1 MQTLA
6 ELDLA
11 ERTLRLHPHQLS
23 GGMRQRVLIGLAGYV
38 DPDIVLADEPT
49 TALDVVVQR
58 QILESLVRLQR
69 ARRNSIVIVSHDLG
83 LHAQVAG
90 RVAVL
95 YAGRLA
101 EIGTADTVLRQPA
114 HPYTRG
120 LVDALP
126 RLGDKQPRL
135 GIEGRPPDFAEHAAG
150 LSVPAAL
157 QPRHRFLRSGRSRSD
172 SDGRGRSDSGL
183 HSSRRRCLLMAAR
196 AILEVRN
203 LRKVYRQGGLFGGNA
218 HPALAGVSLALRPE
232 DGKVLA
238 IVGELGSGKTTL
250 ARILLRLVSA
260 DAGEISVAGHKIV
273 APGERT
279 VDNRTLRRLVQPIFQ
294 NPFEAFSLQLPLEEY
309 LLRTA
314 INLGDAATRG
324 DPLPAVERALADV
337 GLSYSKVAGK
347 GIRAFSGGE
356 LQRISVARALI
367 AKPLLIVA
375 DEPVSMVDASL
386 RMTIVNLFKELSN
399 RLDVAFV
406 YITHDLSTA
415 YYLSDVMAIMR
426 QGELVEFGRP
436 ETILQSPRSDYTRA
450 LLDAIP
456 TLDRRW
462 NI

>member
-1 MQTLA
+1 
-6 ELDLA
+6 
-11 ERTLRLHPHQLS
+11 
-23 GGMRQRVLIGLAGYV
+23 
-38 DPDIVLADEPT
+38 
-49 TALDVVVQR
+49 
-58 QILESLVRLQR
+58 
-69 ARRNSIVIVSHDLG
+69 
-83 LHAQVAG
+83 
-90 RVAVL
+90 
-95 YAGRLA
+95 
-101 EIGTADTVLRQPA
+101 
-114 HPYTRG
+114 
-120 LVDALP
+120 
-126 RLGDKQPRL
+126 
-135 GIEGRPPDFAEHAAG
+135 
-150 LSVPAAL
+150 
-157 QPRHRFLRSGRSRSD
+157 
-172 SDGRGRSDSGL
+172 
-183 HSSRRRCLLMAAR
+183 MAAEP
-196 AILEVRN
+196 ILEVRN
-203 LRKVYRQGGLFGGNA
+203 LRKVYRQGGLFGGNYHA
-218 HPALAGVSLALRPE
+218 ALAGVSLALRPE

-238 IVGELGSGKTTL
+238 IVGESGSGKTTL

-273 APGERT
+273 ARGERT

-314 INLGDAATRG
+314 INLGDATTRQN
-324 DPLPAVERALADV
+324 PLPAVEQALADV
-337 GLSYSKVAGK
+337 GLSYSKVADK

-462 NI
+462 NINEGG

>member
-1 MQTLA
+1 
-6 ELDLA
+6 
-11 ERTLRLHPHQLS
+11 
-23 GGMRQRVLIGLAGYV
+23 
-38 DPDIVLADEPT
+38 
-49 TALDVVVQR
+49 
-58 QILESLVRLQR
+58 
-69 ARRNSIVIVSHDLG
+69 
-83 LHAQVAG
+83 
-90 RVAVL
+90 
-95 YAGRLA
+95 
-101 EIGTADTVLRQPA
+101 
-114 HPYTRG
+114 
-120 LVDALP
+120 
-126 RLGDKQPRL
+126 
-135 GIEGRPPDFAEHAAG
+135 
-150 LSVPAAL
+150 
-157 QPRHRFLRSGRSRSD
+157 
-172 SDGRGRSDSGL
+172 
-183 HSSRRRCLLMAAR
+183 MAAR

-218 HPALAGVSLALRPE
+218 HAALAGVSLALRPE

-238 IVGELGSGKTTL
+238 IVGESGSGKTTL

-260 DAGEISVAGHKIV
+260 DSGEISVAGHKIV

>member
-1 MQTLA
+1 MA
-6 ELDLA
+6 
-11 ERTLRLHPHQLS
+11 
-23 GGMRQRVLIGLAGYV
+23 
-38 DPDIVLADEPT
+38 
-49 TALDVVVQR
+49 TA
-58 QILESLVRLQR
+58 
-69 ARRNSIVIVSHDLG
+69 
-83 LHAQVAG
+83 
-90 RVAVL
+90 
-95 YAGRLA
+95 
-101 EIGTADTVLRQPA
+101 
-114 HPYTRG
+114 
-120 LVDALP
+120 
-126 RLGDKQPRL
+126 
-135 GIEGRPPDFAEHAAG
+135 
-150 LSVPAAL
+150 
-157 QPRHRFLRSGRSRSD
+157 
-172 SDGRGRSDSGL
+172 
-183 HSSRRRCLLMAAR
+183 

-218 HPALAGVSLALRPE
+218 HAALAGVSLALRPE

-238 IVGELGSGKTTL
+238 IVGESGSGKTTL
-250 ARILLRLVSA
+250 ARILLRLVAA
-260 DAGEISVAGHKIV
+260 DSGEILVAGHKIV

-314 INLGDAATRG
+314 INLGEAATRG
-324 DPLPAVERALADV
+324 EPLLAVEQALADV
-337 GLSYSKVAGK
+337 GLSYPKVAGK

-386 RMTIVNLFKELSN
+386 RMTIVNLFKDLSN

-426 QGELVEFGRP
+426 HGELVEFGRP

>member
-1 MQTLA
+1 MTDALLEVDHVCKEFVRGGLLSRQRIRAVDDVSFSLAAGRPEIFAIIGESGSGKSTLA
-6 ELDLA
+6 AMILNVLRPSSGNLRLRGTDLA
-11 ERTLRLHPHQLS
+11 EIR
-23 GGMRQRVLIGLAGYV
+23 G
-38 DPDIVLADEPT
+38 
-49 TALDVVVQR
+49 
-58 QILESLVRLQR
+58 R
-69 ARRNSIVIVSHDLG
+69 A
-83 LHAQVAG
+83 A
-90 RVAVL
+90 
-95 YAGRLA
+95 RLA
-101 EIGTADTVLRQPA
+101 
-114 HPYTRG
+114 
-120 LVDALP
+120 
-126 RLGDKQPRL
+126 
-135 GIEGRPPDFAEHAAG
+135 F
-150 LSVPAAL
+150 
-157 QPRHRFLRSGRSRSD
+157 
-172 SDGRGRSDSGL
+172 
-183 HSSRRRCLLMAAR
+183 MA
-196 AILEVRN
+196 
-203 LRKVYRQGGLFGGNA
+203 Q
-218 HPALAGVSLALRPE
+218 
-232 DGKVLA
+232 
-238 IVGELGSGKTTL
+238 
-250 ARILLRLVSA
+250 
-260 DAGEISVAGHKIV
+260 
-273 APGERT
+273 
-279 VDNRTLRRLVQPIFQ
+279 VQPIFQ

-324 DPLPAVERALADV
+324 DPLPAVEQALADV

-426 QGELVEFGRP
+426 RGELVEFGRP

>member
-1 MQTLA
+1 
-6 ELDLA
+6 
-11 ERTLRLHPHQLS
+11 
-23 GGMRQRVLIGLAGYV
+23 
-38 DPDIVLADEPT
+38 
-49 TALDVVVQR
+49 
-58 QILESLVRLQR
+58 
-69 ARRNSIVIVSHDLG
+69 
-83 LHAQVAG
+83 
-90 RVAVL
+90 
-95 YAGRLA
+95 
-101 EIGTADTVLRQPA
+101 
-114 HPYTRG
+114 
-120 LVDALP
+120 
-126 RLGDKQPRL
+126 
-135 GIEGRPPDFAEHAAG
+135 
-150 LSVPAAL
+150 
-157 QPRHRFLRSGRSRSD
+157 
-172 SDGRGRSDSGL
+172 
-183 HSSRRRCLLMAAR
+183 MAAQ

-203 LRKVYRQGGLFGGNA
+203 LRKVYRQGSLFGGHA
-218 HPALAGVSLALRPE
+218 HAALAGVSLALRPE
-232 DGKVLA
+232 DGKVLS
-238 IVGELGSGKTTL
+238 IVGESGSGKTTL
-250 ARILLRLVSA
+250 ARILLRLVAA
-260 DAGEISVAGHKIV
+260 DAGEVSVAGHKIV

-314 INLGDAATRG
+314 INLGDAASRQN
-324 DPLPAVERALADV
+324 PRPVVEQALANV
-337 GLSYSKVAGK
+337 GLNYSKVAGK

-386 RMTIVNLFKELSN
+386 RMTIVNLFKELST

-436 ETILQSPRSDYTRA
+436 EMILQSPRSDYTRA

-462 NI
+462 NV

>member
-1 MQTLA
+1 MA
-6 ELDLA
+6 
-11 ERTLRLHPHQLS
+11 
-23 GGMRQRVLIGLAGYV
+23 
-38 DPDIVLADEPT
+38 
-49 TALDVVVQR
+49 TA
-58 QILESLVRLQR
+58 
-69 ARRNSIVIVSHDLG
+69 
-83 LHAQVAG
+83 
-90 RVAVL
+90 
-95 YAGRLA
+95 
-101 EIGTADTVLRQPA
+101 
-114 HPYTRG
+114 
-120 LVDALP
+120 
-126 RLGDKQPRL
+126 
-135 GIEGRPPDFAEHAAG
+135 
-150 LSVPAAL
+150 
-157 QPRHRFLRSGRSRSD
+157 
-172 SDGRGRSDSGL
+172 
-183 HSSRRRCLLMAAR
+183 

-218 HPALAGVSLALRPE
+218 HAALAGVSLALRPE

-238 IVGELGSGKTTL
+238 IVGESGSGKTTL
-250 ARILLRLVSA
+250 ARILLRLVAA
-260 DAGEISVAGHKIV
+260 DSGEILVAGHKIV

-314 INLGDAATRG
+314 INLGEAATRG
-324 DPLPAVERALADV
+324 EPLLAVEQALADV
-337 GLSYSKVAGK
+337 GLSYPKVAGK

-456 TLDRRW
+456 TLDRCW

>member
-1 MQTLA
+1 M
-6 ELDLA
+6 
-11 ERTLRLHPHQLS
+11 
-23 GGMRQRVLIGLAGYV
+23 
-38 DPDIVLADEPT
+38 
-49 TALDVVVQR
+49 
-58 QILESLVRLQR
+58 
-69 ARRNSIVIVSHDLG
+69 
-83 LHAQVAG
+83 
-90 RVAVL
+90 L

-101 EIGTADTVLRQPA
+101 EFGTADTVLRQPA

-135 GIEGRPPDFAEHAAG
+135 GIEGRPPDFANMPQGCRFRPRCSRAID
-150 LSVPAAL
+150 SCAL
-157 QPRHRFLRSGRSRSD
+157 ADPDPIR
-172 SDGRGRSDSGL
+172 DGRGRSDSGL

-218 HPALAGVSLALRPE
+218 HAALAGVSLALRPE

-238 IVGELGSGKTTL
+238 IVGESGSGKTTL

-260 DAGEISVAGHKIV
+260 DSGEISVAGHKSLRPASARSTTARFAGWCNRSSRIRLRLSACSFRSRSIYC
-273 APGERT
+273 APRS
-279 VDNRTLRRLVQPIFQ
+279 I
-294 NPFEAFSLQLPLEEY
+294 S
-309 LLRTA
+309 
-314 INLGDAATRG
+314 ATRQ
-324 DPLPAVERALADV
+324 PAAIRFPPSNGRWRDV

>member
-1 MQTLA
+1 
-6 ELDLA
+6 
-11 ERTLRLHPHQLS
+11 
-23 GGMRQRVLIGLAGYV
+23 
-38 DPDIVLADEPT
+38 
-49 TALDVVVQR
+49 
-58 QILESLVRLQR
+58 
-69 ARRNSIVIVSHDLG
+69 
-83 LHAQVAG
+83 
-90 RVAVL
+90 
-95 YAGRLA
+95 
-101 EIGTADTVLRQPA
+101 
-114 HPYTRG
+114 
-120 LVDALP
+120 
-126 RLGDKQPRL
+126 
-135 GIEGRPPDFAEHAAG
+135 
-150 LSVPAAL
+150 
-157 QPRHRFLRSGRSRSD
+157 
-172 SDGRGRSDSGL
+172 
-183 HSSRRRCLLMAAR
+183 MAAE

-203 LRKVYRQGGLFGGNA
+203 LRKVYRQGGLFGGNSHA
-218 HPALAGVSLALRPE
+218 ALAGVSLALRPE

-238 IVGELGSGKTTL
+238 IVGESGSGKTTL

-294 NPFEAFSLQLPLEEY
+294 NPFEAFSLQVPLEEY

-314 INLGDAATRG
+314 INLGDATTRQN
-324 DPLPAVERALADV
+324 PLPAVEQALADV
-337 GLSYSKVAGK
+337 GLSYSKVADK

-386 RMTIVNLFKELSN
+386 RMTIVNLFKELSA

-456 TLDRRW
+456 TLNRRW

>member
-1 MQTLA
+1 
-6 ELDLA
+6 
-11 ERTLRLHPHQLS
+11 
-23 GGMRQRVLIGLAGYV
+23 
-38 DPDIVLADEPT
+38 
-49 TALDVVVQR
+49 
-58 QILESLVRLQR
+58 
-69 ARRNSIVIVSHDLG
+69 
-83 LHAQVAG
+83 
-90 RVAVL
+90 
-95 YAGRLA
+95 
-101 EIGTADTVLRQPA
+101 
-114 HPYTRG
+114 
-120 LVDALP
+120 
-126 RLGDKQPRL
+126 
-135 GIEGRPPDFAEHAAG
+135 
-150 LSVPAAL
+150 
-157 QPRHRFLRSGRSRSD
+157 
-172 SDGRGRSDSGL
+172 
-183 HSSRRRCLLMAAR
+183 
-196 AILEVRN
+196 
-203 LRKVYRQGGLFGGNA
+203 
-218 HPALAGVSLALRPE
+218 
-232 DGKVLA
+232 
-238 IVGELGSGKTTL
+238 
-250 ARILLRLVSA
+250 
-260 DAGEISVAGHKIV
+260 
-273 APGERT
+273 
-279 VDNRTLRRLVQPIFQ
+279 VQPIFQ

-367 AKPLLIVA
+367 ANPLLIVA